1 MIRRMLFSVASLVDA
16 FYLDAAFPRAGIGT
30 ELLAH
35 REEIEVARTSSPFE
49 RSPVPMARAHCPYR
63 RAARAP
69 SRRMPQTSDSL
80 AERGGFELPV
90 PRGGSM
96 NGIRREFGALFG
108 PTKSIRAGENLFA
121 WHSTVLQLSP
131 VGFVRQVEG
140 DARRRAP
147 GDKPRS

>member
-1 MIRRMLFSVASLVDA
+1 MEPPQLPTETL
-16 FYLDAAFPRAGIGT
+16 AALRAQTAGKW
-30 ELLAH
+30 
-35 REEIEVARTSSPFE
+35 F
-49 RSPVPMARAHCPYR
+49 SPVPRITQMRPQARAIPPLW
-63 RAARAP
+63 AEN
-69 SRRMPQTSDSL
+69 PQRPDSV